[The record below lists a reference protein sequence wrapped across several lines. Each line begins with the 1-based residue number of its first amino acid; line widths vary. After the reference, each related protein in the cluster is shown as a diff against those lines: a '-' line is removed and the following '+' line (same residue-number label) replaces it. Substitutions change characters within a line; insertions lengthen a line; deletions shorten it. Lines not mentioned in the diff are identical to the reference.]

1 MIVALSPKLSSVPI
15 QTLKASPSSA
25 TIPLMTSI
33 KYRNLPT
40 VVLAGRPNVGKSTL
54 FNRLLH
60 KRRAI
65 TDPTPGV
72 TRDPVEMDCLIDD
85 KPLKLIDTG
94 GFKLTDCEGIDKL
107 VVKKTLDRYWIFPS
121 NAAFRF
127 LSDQKQISWL

>member
-1 MIVALSPKLSSVPI
+1 
-15 QTLKASPSSA
+15 
-25 TIPLMTSI
+25 MTSQ

-72 TRDPVEMDCLIDD
+72 TRDPVEADCFIDGN
-85 KPLKLIDTG
+85 PLRLVDTG
-94 GFKLTDCEGIDKL
+94 GFKLAERDELDRL
-107 VVKKTLDRYWIFPS
+107 VVERTLDVIKRASLVILLLEEIGR
-121 NAAFRF
+121 AHV
-127 LSDQKQISWL
+127 